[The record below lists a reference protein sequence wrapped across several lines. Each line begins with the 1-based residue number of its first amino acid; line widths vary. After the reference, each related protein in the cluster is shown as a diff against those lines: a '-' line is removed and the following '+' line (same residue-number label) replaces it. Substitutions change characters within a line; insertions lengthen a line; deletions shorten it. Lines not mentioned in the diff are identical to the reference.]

1 MQPQYILTGLLV
13 GTLVGL
19 TGMGGGSLM
28 TPILVL
34 VLGVRP
40 TLAVGTD
47 LAYAAITK
55 AVGAVQHFRQG
66 HVRIG
71 TGLWLALGSVP
82 ASLLGVAMVGSL
94 RQTAGAD
101 VDRLVSRMLA
111 YVLFLVAVLLVA
123 QPFIRQRLWPQDQPT
138 VFQKR
143 LLVMRRYRTPVLVVV
158 GVIVGFLVGIT
169 SVGGGSLVMFAM
181 LLLYPKWPMKQ
192 RVGTDVFQGFLLS
205 SAAAA
210 AHWQLG
216 TVSVPL
222 VAQLLLGSIPGVLLG
237 SRLSGVIPERF
248 LRPTVAGALA
258 LSAWRL
264 L

>member
-1 MQPQYILTGLLV
+1 MQVQFVLTGLLV

-40 TLAVGTD
+40 SLAVGTD
-47 LAYAAITK
+47 LAYASITK
-55 AVGAVQHFRQG
+55 AVGAIQHFRQG
-66 HVRIG
+66 QVRIS
-71 TGLWLALGSVP
+71 TGLWFALGSVP
-82 ASLLGVAMVGSL
+82 STLIGVTWISQLQRVPGL
-94 RQTAGAD
+94 N
-101 VDRLVSRMLA
+101 VDALISHALA
-111 YVLFLVAVLLVA
+111 WVLFFVAAMLLI
-123 QPFIRQRLWPQDQPT
+123 QPLIQQRLWPRDQPS

-143 LLVMRRYRTPVLVVV
+143 LIAMRRHRTPMLVAI
-158 GVIVGFLVGIT
+158 GVIVGLLVGIT

-181 LLLYPKWPMKQ
+181 LLLFPKWPMSQ

-205 SAAAA
+205 AAAAA

-216 TVSVPL
+216 TVNVGIA
-222 VAQLLLGSIPGVLLG
+222 AQLLVGSLPGVLIG
-237 SRLSGVIPERF
+237 TRLTKVIPERV
-248 LRPTVAGALA
+248 LRPLVASALA